1 MISRG
6 FGFYSALIGLVLT
19 LVGMAVGVSQSTT
32 TNSGLYGVIIIY
44 LFNFTD
50 FFQWILRQIVTSES
64 LLISYERA
72 MQITNLPAEKELR
85 NEYDE
90 EIGLGEEV
98 DAARNDRDLHQ
109 EWPKSP

>member
-1 MISRG
+1 M
-6 FGFYSALIGLVLT
+6 
-19 LVGMAVGVSQSTT
+19 LVGMTLGISQSTT
-32 TNSGLYGVIIIY
+32 ATSGLYGVTIIY
-44 LFNFTD
+44 LFIFCD
-50 FFQWILRQIVTSES
+50 MFQWVLRQIVTSES

-98 DAARNDRDLHQ
+98 DAAKNDNDLHQ
-109 EWPKSP
+109 